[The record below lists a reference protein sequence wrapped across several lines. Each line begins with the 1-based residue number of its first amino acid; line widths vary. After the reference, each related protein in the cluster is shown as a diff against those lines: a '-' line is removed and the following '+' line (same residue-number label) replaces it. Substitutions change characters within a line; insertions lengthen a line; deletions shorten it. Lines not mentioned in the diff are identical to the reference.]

1 MAGPWSFTSTASS
14 PTIYY
19 TITEIGR
26 SRPDNSHMDYTFRI
40 TTSIGSG
47 AKFGTGYIL
56 NAYIAGYYVQL
67 KSSSESWGSSYS
79 GSDDVWVRVNSSN
92 TNNVSLSFSVSRGD
106 SYGSAGTLSSS
117 FTNSVDALLYSSV
130 TAPTSV
136 SASTAI
142 TLPTSDVTISWSGAS
157 AGTNNAITGYEIF
170 YTYGTNPSDPTTSS
184 TKISPSGTDTSYT
197 FSLSNATRGHIY
209 KFKVRTKGTVSGY
222 TPSGLSSA
230 TATFTINSLPG
241 APTVTVDKDVVPYNS
256 GNGASCSFTVTAGSD
271 SQSTSQ
277 TRTLYYSTS
286 ATGTKT
292 RFTSPLSYTIK
303 GSSGGSQTLYF
314 WTYDGLEY
322 SSSSTSKTVNINNI
336 PTINNLNV
344 APTGELIS
352 TTNGILAQ
360 TLNGS
365 VTASSSI
372 YATISNYTWYYSI
385 NGTSSTA
392 FGQNSSTFSNYNVRT
407 IVPTANQQFGI
418 GVKVT
423 DSLGDSSSIG
433 WYTTSGTSHVS
444 STIVRPFITAKATP
458 TVSNIAVY
466 NNTDATTVSGT
477 IPYNFYKN
485 MYVTWTQPSN
495 ITNNNGYFEIV
506 NYTITINGNPV
517 ATTSGRTG
525 SILLQ
530 NLLYDPGTKLTVGVQ
545 TNDEGGYTASTS
557 ISSMTVDGQQ
567 HDLEESKP
575 PIIDGEI
582 VFSLDEP
589 YRAYRPSTSN
599 LVVALTSSTIVNN
612 INGVNITCSLSDTT
626 GTPVI
631 RSNISLS
638 KVDNHYRATLSRT
651 NIVSWFQTAYGATP
665 LNTDYTCLFTV
676 TLSNNFGQTGSILTK
691 TYRVVFREPPIM
703 NGTLSQSI
711 IYYSQSGAVS
721 LGDTPSDA
729 ARMLN
734 TGDTI
739 RLILSAAATD
749 YNGSNNIDKYQI
761 YVSRT
766 IIDEEPDSGFTLYR
780 EDTFTAN
787 LRNIDIVLPQYAEMQ
802 FLWFRIYAIDKDGQQ
817 SENYLK
823 NSISYIAS
831 RIQIPIVELFDVDV
845 DSDFQVS
852 GNWRLNDLGGNN
864 NYSNYPNLER
874 IGYPPGSSGYTA
886 DKALP
891 IIKLEYSTSSDFSVS
906 EITSNLNTATGSF
919 VNYLNN
925 KTIEGLYYRA
935 TLNQAYQNKNLYM
948 RLIVE
953 LPTST
958 IISSGN
964 APTGQVK
971 ENGQGYIVGISN
983 TVVYYSMAPTV
994 AYRKNFLGINSE
1006 QFDAIDHA
1014 GGDKTIA
1021 LINDYGNHRYIYFNG
1036 QLNTI
1041 PHLAYIDVKTGE
1053 LFNFI
1058 INGGTWSST

>member
-92 TNNVSLSFSVSRGD
+92 TNNVTLSFSVSRGD
-106 SYGSAGTLSSS
+106 SYGSAGTISSS
-117 FTNSVDALLYSSV
+117 FTNSVNALLYSSV

-170 YTYGTNPSDPTTSS
+170 YTSDGTDPTTSS
-184 TKISPSGTDTSYT
+184 TPIYPSGTGTSYK
-197 FSLSNATRGHIY
+197 FSLSGAERGTIY

-241 APTVTVDKDVVPYNS
+241 APTVTVDKGIVPYNN
-256 GNGASCSFTVTAGSD
+256 GNGASCSFTVTAGD
-271 SQSTSQ
+271 DAQSSSQ

-286 ATGTKT
+286 EDGTKT
-292 RFTSPLSYTIK
+292 RFTSPLSYTIN
-303 GSSGGSQTLYF
+303 GNSGGSQTLYF

-322 SSSSTSKTVNINNI
+322 SSSYTSETVNINSI
-336 PTINNLNV
+336 PTIDSLNV
-344 APTGELIS
+344 APPGELIS

-365 VTASSSI
+365 VTATANSSQSVSI
-372 YATISNYTWYYSI
+372 SSYTWYYST
-385 NGTSSTA
+385 NGTSSTT
-392 FGQNSSTFSNYNVRT
+392 FGQNASSFSNYNVRT

-423 DSLGDSSSIG
+423 DSLGDSSPIG
-433 WYTTSGTSHVS
+433 WYTTSGASHVS

-466 NNTDATTVSGT
+466 NNTNATTVSGT
-477 IPYNFYKN
+477 VPYNFYRN
-485 MYVTWTQPSN
+485 MYVTWTQPSD
-495 ITNNNGYFEIV
+495 ITHNNGYFEIV
-506 NYTITINGNPV
+506 NYTITINGNAV
-517 ATTSGRTG
+517 ATTSGQTG

-530 NLLYDPGTKLTVGVQ
+530 NLSYDPGTKLTVGVQ

-567 HDLEESKP
+567 YNLEESIP
-575 PIIDGEI
+575 PTIDADI
-582 VFSLDEP
+582 VFSLVEP

-599 LVVALTSSTIVNN
+599 LVVALTSSTIVNS
-612 INGVNITCSLSDTT
+612 INSVNIKCNLSDTT

-631 RSNISLS
+631 QSNISLS
-638 KVDNHYRATLSRT
+638 KVDNQYQATLSRT
-651 NIVSWFQTAYGATP
+651 DIVNWFQTAYDTNP

-676 TLSNNFGQTGSILTK
+676 TLSNNFGQTGSVLTK

-721 LGDTPSDA
+721 LGNTPSIA

-749 YNGSNNIDKYQI
+749 YNGNGNIDKYQI

-766 IIDEEPDSGFTLYR
+766 ITDEEPTSGFTLYR
-780 EDTFTAN
+780 EDTFTTS

-802 FLWFRIYAIDKDGQQ
+802 FLWFRIYVIDKDGQQ

-831 RIQIPIVELFDVDV
+831 RIQLPVVELLDVDV
-845 DSDFQVS
+845 DSTHQVS
-852 GNWRLNDLGGNN
+852 GNWRLNNLGGNN
-864 NYSNYPNLER
+864 NYNNYPNLER
-874 IGYPPGSSGYTA
+874 INYPSGYTSA
-886 DKALP
+886 KALP
-891 IIKLEYSTSSDFSVS
+891 IIKLEYSTTSDFSTS
-906 EITSNLNTATGSF
+906 EVTSNLNTVTGSF
-919 VNYLNN
+919 ANYLTT
-925 KTIEGLYYRA
+925 KTIEGLANRA
-935 TLNQAYQNKNLYM
+935 ILNQAYQNKNLYM

-958 IISSGN
+958 MISSGS
-964 APTGQVK
+964 APTGQVN
-971 ENGQGYIVGISN
+971 ENGQGYIVGVSN
-983 TVVYYSMAPTV
+983 TVVYYSIAPTV

-1006 QFDAIDHA
+1006 QFDAIDQA
-1014 GGDKTIA
+1014 GGNNTIA
-1021 LINDYGNHRYIYFNG
+1021 LINDYDDHRYIYFNG

-1041 PHLAYIDVKTGE
+1041 PHLAYIDVKTGQ
-1053 LFNFI
+1053 LHNFI
-1058 INGGTWSST
+1058 IDGGTWSST